1 MPGTGTAAAIDN
13 CDGDV
18 AMASTDTTVDGV
30 GNNSVI
36 TRVWTATDVN
46 GNASTYTQTIT
57 VVDTTAPVADV
68 ATLADV
74 TAECSVETLTAP
86 TATDNCAGSITGAT
100 TVVFPITAQGVT
112 EVTWTFEDANGNIST
127 QTQNVVIDD
136 ITVPVAD
143 AATLA
148 DVTAECSV
156 ETLTAPTATDNCAGS
171 ITGTTTTAFPIT
183 AQGTTVVTWTFTD
196 TSGNVST
203 QTQNVIIEDVT
214 VPIVVTQDIIV
225 FLDSNGE
232 VLISP
237 SDINDGSVDNCDGE
251 LTFELDITLFT
262 CDDVGDN
269 IVTLTVTDVN
279 GNSDSLQA
287 IVSVEN
293 DFEDTDNDGILDN
306 CDPQILDDI
315 DQDGIE
321 DSVDNCPEIYNPDQS
336 DIDGDGIGDVCDQI
350 DINVSQ
356 AITPNGDGVNDTWF
370 INNIVNYPNCII
382 RVYNRWGQEVFY
394 TVGYQNDWNGH
405 YENKSGSLPDSAS
418 YYYQIDVDG
427 NGSLDQDGWIYITK

>member
-1 MPGTGTAAAIDN
+1 
-13 CDGDV
+13 
-18 AMASTDTTVDGV
+18 
-30 GNNSVI
+30 
-36 TRVWTATDVN
+36 
-46 GNASTYTQTIT
+46 
-57 VVDTTAPVADV
+57 
-68 ATLADV
+68 
-74 TAECSVETLTAP
+74 
-86 TATDNCAGSITGAT
+86 
-100 TVVFPITAQGVT
+100 
-112 EVTWTFEDANGNIST
+112 
-127 QTQNVVIDD
+127 
-136 ITVPVAD
+136 
-143 AATLA
+143 
-148 DVTAECSV
+148 
-156 ETLTAPTATDNCAGS
+156 
-171 ITGTTTTAFPIT
+171 
-183 AQGTTVVTWTFTD
+183 TFTD
-196 TSGNVST
+196 NSGNVST

-214 VPIVVTQDIIV
+214 VPIVVTQDITV

-232 VLISP
+232 ALITP

-251 LTFELDITLFT
+251 LTFDLDITLFT

-418 YYYQIDVDG
+418 YYYQIDIDG